1 MIPQNSADY
10 VAFSIL
16 MIIFSVV
23 VGNMIYEILLTQ
35 WVAKKENS
43 CFESCCKVGE
53 LIED

>member
-16 MIIFSVV
+16 AIIFSVLI
-23 VGNMIYEILLTQ
+23 GNIIYETLLSQ
-35 WVAKKENS
+35 WFDKKETS